1 MSSRGFLGRGNFFLN
16 RKPETRSQKPGILA
30 LIKQSSIDAVVD
42 ACDMLDIVS
51 PYTTLKKAGANYMG
65 RCPFHAEKTPSFSV
79 DPVQKV
85 YYCFGCGEGGNV
97 LTFIRKKEGLDFAD
111 AVRWLAEKN
120 AIRIDYEQGS
130 PHQEERFRQRERA
143 LSLLDQAASYY
154 ARFLAKSSQAREAR
168 VYLERR
174 GFGDAVTREFRLGFS
189 PSGGRALIQAA
200 AGKGYKVGELV
211 DAGLAA
217 ARGKRSYDRFQGRLM
232 FPFTDHRGRVIGFGA
247 RVLDDSKP
255 KYLNSPESDLY
266 HKSRLMFGLGS
277 ARPQIIRHDNVLIV
291 EGYTDVLA
299 LWQVGIKHAVASMGT
314 ALTEQQLREVSRFTK
329 NVYLAFDADAAGQKA
344 MLRALELARK
354 LSLTVRVVQMPAG
367 QDPADMATKDGGA
380 ESFLE
385 LVAAAPALLEYQ
397 VRSVLAASNLET
409 AAGRNLALQSLQNV
423 LAAAATSIERDEQ
436 LRIIADRLRLSPEN
450 MAYLMESISSR
461 ASGGNGQETRRRVL
475 SHEEMTERNFLSM
488 CLAHPGEARR
498 YLRDMTDAYFTTE
511 STQSAFQ
518 WVRERLGD
526 GGAGPVLAKPI
537 SAPVAAHS
545 ILPELII
552 KSQSGDGES
561 AVALHELYFRLSE
574 AEISRR
580 IGRLKVDLAQGEGSD
595 RFEELCRL
603 EEHRRE
609 IIELIQSGNYEA

>member
-1 MSSRGFLGRGNFFLN
+1 M
-16 RKPETRSQKPGILA
+16 A

-168 VYLERR
+168 VYLKRR

-217 ARGKRSYDRFQGRLM
+217 ARGERSYDRFQGRLM

-299 LWQVGIKHAVASMGT
+299 LWQAGIKHAVASMGT

-450 MAYLMESISSR
+450 VAYLMESISSR